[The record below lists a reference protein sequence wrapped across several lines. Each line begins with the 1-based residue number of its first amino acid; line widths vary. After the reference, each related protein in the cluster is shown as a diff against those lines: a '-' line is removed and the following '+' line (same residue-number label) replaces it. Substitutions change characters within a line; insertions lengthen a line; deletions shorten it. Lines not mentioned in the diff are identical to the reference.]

1 MNFPRPHSFVFEFLV
16 PAAQQARFIIDRL
29 TSLYAMAG
37 QVGTFAREEARSSD
51 LPGQAEGPADAY
63 RHLVGVAEF

>member
-1 MNFPRPHSFVFEFLV
+1 ME
-16 PAAQQARFIIDRL
+16 QARFIIDRL

-51 LPGQAEGPADAY
+51 LPGQAE
-63 RHLVGVAEF
+63 